1 MSTCIIQRGRD
12 KMNRL
17 RGLRVML
24 SGGMD
29 LVADHGAS
37 WRNELKPWLWSKGCG
52 VFDPCDK
59 PIDKGEEIESKVMR
73 DNLID
78 KKDWRT
84 LKATMKTIRQIDLRM
99 VTLSDVVVVYLSR
112 EEKTCG
118 TWEELNVA
126 CMQNKPTIII
136 YKEGRKNVPHWLV
149 AQVPTQLIFGSFGEA
164 KKYLTHIDE
173 DEVIDDL
180 GRWIF
185 FDFNKL
191 YKENI

>member
-1 MSTCIIQRGRD
+1 
-12 KMNRL
+12 
-17 RGLRVML
+17 
-24 SGGMD
+24 
-29 LVADHGAS
+29 
-37 WRNELKPWLWSKGCG
+37 
-52 VFDPCDK
+52 
-59 PIDKGEEIESKVMR
+59 
-73 DNLID
+73 
-78 KKDWRT
+78 
-84 LKATMKTIRQIDLRM
+84 
-99 VTLSDVVVVYLSR
+99 
-112 EEKTCG
+112 
-118 TWEELNVA
+118 
-126 CMQNKPTIII
+126 MQNKPTIII